1 MIISQR
7 LTRSRRVVL
16 QALTTEQP
24 SVAVLVAGRM
34 VQIALALY
42 LLPALLVVLLVGCL
56 GLAFLAGSRLLTGP
70 IRAILN

>member
-7 LTRSRRVVL
+7 LARSRRVGL

-24 SVAVLVAGRM
+24 AVASLVAGRM
-34 VQIALALY
+34 IQIALALY

-56 GLAFLAGSRLLTGP
+56 GLAVLAGSRLLSGP